1 MTSVGLLSFTNDRL
15 DEVIQKAKDFA
26 FTQGLVE
33 PIKGDVINESVVT
46 HISFMLAPS
55 PIPQHHFEKLKEAQ
69 LDFNKLMYL
78 VSQDYDFICSVL
90 KSSVKYDEFTRNLLK
105 IYHKV
110 HQKETKD
117 RGTLD
122 IIRCDYM
129 LDSNEQK
136 FKQIEI
142 NTIAAG
148 MAAGAALMPL
158 LHRYT
163 LRLAGKYKEANQV
176 PDSTSLEG
184 IATSLVRAWEVYGQP
199 NASVLLVTEPA
210 DLARINHRHI
220 EFSIHEINPRIPF
233 MKMSLGDIGMRAN
246 LTDDQQLRI
255 DGCEI
260 AVVYYRTGYKPE
272 FYKTKVEWKGR
283 LLAEQS
289 CAIKCPSIGGHLAG
303 TKTVQQAISEP
314 GVIEKYIDDPEAV
327 VRIRNTFCRLY
338 SLNPGPKGDHAADL
352 GIENPEMFV
361 LKPNRESGGNNLFGK
376 YIKEKLIEL
385 KDSPERATLILMEKV
400 EPVKINGYSVKPLE
414 PVTLREMT
422 YELGIYGT
430 TICNS
435 NGIIHSRQIGHLFR
449 TKPADENEASL
460 MAGIAVNDSPLLVS

>member
-158 LHRYT
+158 LH
-163 LRLAGKYKEANQV
+163 
-176 PDSTSLEG
+176 S
-184 IATSLVRAWEVYGQP
+184 
-199 NASVLLVTEPA
+199 ASVLLVTEPA